1 MIQPVHTDQ
10 ATGQQIVFPAP
21 RWTVKRVPGNT
32 SLVIIDPTGDTL
44 RIPDEVAEHL
54 ANAILTIR
62 NHAQQPAA

>member
-10 ATGQQIVFPAP
+10 ATGQQIVFPAS

-44 RIPDEVAEHL
+44 RIPDEVADHL

-62 NHAQQPAA
+62 NHQTPAA

>member
-1 MIQPVHTDQ
+1 MIQPVHIDQ

-32 SLVIIDPTGDTL
+32 SLVVITPTGGTL

-54 ANAILTIR
+54 ARALLTI
-62 NHAQQPAA
+62 HHHTQAA

>member
-1 MIQPVHTDQ
+1 MIQPVYTDQ
-10 ATGQQIVFPAP
+10 ATGQQIIFPAP

-32 SLVIIDPTGDTL
+32 SLVVITPTGDTL

-62 NHAQQPAA
+62 NHTQAA

>member
-62 NHAQQPAA
+62 NHQTPAA

>member
-1 MIQPVHTDQ
+1 MTPPVHTDQ

-32 SLVIIDPTGDTL
+32 NMVVIDPTGDTL

-62 NHAQQPAA
+62 NHHTQAA